1 MIELQQF
8 CDTRLTCSDGEFRAP
23 HAVVALAYPS
33 IYNIL
38 MELEN
43 TDSIILILPEFQL
56 SEVETRIM
64 SRIRCGLKVYKN
76 SISNNIILYDYHNN
90 SIHT

>member
-8 CDTRLTCSDGEFRAP
+8 CDTRLTCSDGEIRAP
-23 HAVVALAYPS
+23 SAVVALAYPS
-33 IYNIL
+33 LYNIL

-43 TDSIILILPEFQL
+43 TDSIILILPEFRL